1 MPAPRVCRPPSGPH
15 DVPWAPPT
23 LTSTSALAAATGAA
37 ALLLAATL
45 AAQVPT
51 GGSYSLPRQVIGAG
65 GERATG
71 GSYVLV
77 DTIGQAATGP
87 ASGSAYT
94 IQQGFHAAAAA
105 GPLPDLMFRN
115 GFE

>member
-1 MPAPRVCRPPSGPH
+1 MPASRVCSPPPGPRGIPG
-15 DVPWAPPT
+15 VPPARSSRLALAVAT
-23 LTSTSALAAATGAA
+23 GIAALVLAAALG
-37 ALLLAATL
+37 
-45 AAQVPT
+45 AQVPA
-51 GGSYSLPRQVIGAG
+51 GGAYSLPRQVVGAG
-65 GERATG
+65 GQRATG

-77 DTIGQAATGP
+77 GTIGQSATGP

-94 IQQGFHAAAAA
+94 IQQGFHAAAPA

>member
-1 MPAPRVCRPPSGPH
+1 MPAPRVCSPPFGPH
-15 DVPWAPPT
+15 DVPCAPPAP
-23 LTSTSALAAATGAA
+23 TSTSALAAAAGAG
-37 ALLLAATL
+37 ALLLAAAL

-51 GGSYSLPRQVIGAG
+51 GGAYSLPRQVTGAG
-65 GERATG
+65 GERASG

-77 DTIGQAATGP
+77 GTIGQAATGP
-87 ASGSAYT
+87 ASGSGYA

-105 GPLPDLMFRN
+105 GPLPDQMFRN